1 MKALRIA
8 LLLLVVCAGAL
19 ASLFLLPWLKEGH
32 DIEELPL
39 FASVSAALLVLGIAW
54 WAVNRRSPG
63 VLFALGALALGL
75 PWLAYAGLC
84 LRLVWNEWQGRRLAR
99 SVRVVAIRETEI
111 RWPGLDGPVGVRLEL
126 ELEQAIG
133 RRGFATSPRILM
145 GADPRPDRRDYYFG
159 AFDHGVDDFLERPIA
174 ELPSSDAGPFAEP
187 GRTTIAY
194 ELFPGTLQRRD
205 GTAACLVDPRL
216 RPGRRAPE
224 PPAGSDLGAAWFFVA
239 EGGPYVDLSAPLTE
253 ALRRGSRLQGDP
265 KAWSAMMRRVERNVL
280 EGAGYTRCPPAR
292 PGQFEACYCPP
303 VP

>member
-8 LLLLVVCAGAL
+8 LLVVVACASAL

-39 FASVSAALLVLGIAW
+39 FLSIAAALAVLGLAW
-54 WAVNRRSPG
+54 WAVNRGAPG
-63 VLFALGALALGL
+63 ALFALGATALAVPL
-75 PWLAYAGLC
+75 LAYGYLS
-84 LRLVWNEWQGRRLAR
+84 LRLVWNEWEGRRLAR
-99 SVRVVAIRETEI
+99 TVTVVAIRETEI
-111 RWPGLDGPVGVRLEL
+111 RWPRLDGPVGIRLEVHT
-126 ELEQAIG
+126 EHAIG

-159 AFDHGVDDFLERPIA
+159 PFDHGVDDFLERPIY
-174 ELPSSDAGPFAEP
+174 ELPAPETSVFAAS

-194 ELFPGTLQRRD
+194 ELFPGALQRRD
-205 GTAACLVDPRL
+205 GSAVCLVDPRL
-216 RPGRRAPE
+216 RPGRQT
-224 PPAGSDLGAAWFFVA
+224 PAIPSGSDLGAAWFFVA

-265 KAWSAMMRRVERNVL
+265 RAWSAMMRRLEPGSL
-280 EGAGYTRCPPAR
+280 EGAGYTRCTPPR

-303 VP
+303 DS

>member
-8 LLLLVVCAGAL
+8 LLLLVTCAGAL

-39 FASVSAALLVLGIAW
+39 FASVSAALLVLGSAW

-111 RWPGLDGPVGVRLEL
+111 HWPGLDGPVGIRLEV

-133 RRGFATSPRILM
+133 RTGFATSPRILM

-159 AFDHGVDDFLERPIA
+159 AFDHSVDDFLERPIY
-174 ELPSSDAGPFAEP
+174 ELPAPEPNVFAAS
-187 GRTTIAY
+187 GRTTVAY
-194 ELFPGTLQRRD
+194 ELFPGMLQRRD
-205 GTAACLVDPRL
+205 GSAVCLADPRL
-216 RPGRRAPE
+216 RPGRRAPL
-224 PPAGSDLGAAWFFVA
+224 PPSGSDLGAAWFFVA
-239 EGGPYVDLSAPLTE
+239 EGGAYVDLSALLTE
-253 ALRRGSRLQGDP
+253 ALRRGSRLQGEP
-265 KAWSAMMRRVERNVL
+265 KAWSAMMRRAEPDAL
-280 EGAGYTRCPPAR
+280 KAAGYTPCTPAR

-303 VP
+303 HS